1 MDSRNQPGASSAS
14 LDDSRRKMISGSAW
28 MTAGSILSRILG
40 AIYIIPWVTWMGA
53 YSNQANAL
61 FAKGY
66 NTYSLF
72 LMVATAGIPSA
83 ISKMV
88 AHYNG
93 INQYGVSRRLYH
105 SGMYVSVAMG
115 LVCSILMFFGAS
127 LLDGGDPDVIPVI
140 QSLAWAVLVIPG
152 MSITRGFLQGYNWMA
167 PSAMSQFVEQLLR
180 VIYMLLATFVIM
192 EMGSGNWVKA
202 VTQSTFAAFI
212 GALGSIVLLAYSF
225 LRRKREMDA
234 LVSQGEV
241 ATGVSTRLLI
251 GAIIY
256 QSIPFIVIESGITL
270 FQLIDQYTFFAIT
283 K

>member
-66 NTYSLF
+66 NIYSLF

-234 LVSQGEV
+234 W
-241 ATGVSTRLLI
+241 
-251 GAIIY
+251 
-256 QSIPFIVIESGITL
+256 
-270 FQLIDQYTFFAIT
+270 
-283 K
+283 